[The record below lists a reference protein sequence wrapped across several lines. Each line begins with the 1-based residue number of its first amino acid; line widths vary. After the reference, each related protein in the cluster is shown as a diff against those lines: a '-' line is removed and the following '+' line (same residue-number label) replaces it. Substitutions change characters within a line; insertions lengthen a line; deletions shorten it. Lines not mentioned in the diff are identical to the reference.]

1 METQEFDQYV
11 EDHARDSK
19 ESGNMHRSY
28 RAGIVTCAEMQSAVT
43 ELSKLNFKEKLV
55 LILLGLL
62 LSIGFLFIL
71 VSIVGN
77 VLN

>member
-1 METQEFDQYV
+1 METQEFDQYI

-19 ESGNMHRSY
+19 ESWNMHRSY

-55 LILLGLL
+55 LISLG

-71 VSIVGN
+71 VFLLIVGN